1 MSQKANHA
9 ASLLSWRHSGLRDAL
24 IQGSSPIFFGMVLL
38 PVLMLALTGCE
49 RFRHEKYTCPPNSL
63 GLVEL
68 IVNDDRAGTEMSV
81 VEVDREYTMTIGS
94 ISETELITAN
104 DQMIMLLSR
113 ETGKVKITIGS
124 VAMTMSCEK
133 SVFTM

>member
-24 IQGSSPIFFGMVLL
+24 KQGSSPIFFGMVLL